1 VPYILYDRV
10 PMLILTP
17 DDLSHCDARAVEEI
31 AAAPDFVVAI
41 GAGELSGYALAAALH
56 SDWFALDA
64 SATLDLNPDSGRS
77 TQQSGLPRH
86 STIWAGVISRIGVGA
101 LRLCLLSGA
110 RFMAFDA
117 LREQLADAVVPAG
130 KDPVEWV
137 RDWIGGR
144 STAALESAAALI
156 RRRGGDTL
164 ERAEFARLFATGEPH
179 EGLSAFL
186 AKRKPDFNRE
196 VTRFRGHEVSPPRDP
211 QTSEPEKR

>member
-1 VPYILYDRV
+1 MIA

-17 DDLSHCDARAVEEI
+17 EDLSRCDERAVEEI
-31 AAAPDFVVAI
+31 AAGRDFVVAI
-41 GAGELSGYALAAALH
+41 GAGELSGCALAAALH
-56 SDWFALDA
+56 SDWFVLEEN
-64 SATLDLNPDSGRS
+64 ATIDLNPNSGLS
-77 TQQSGLPRH
+77 TQH
-86 STIWAGVISRIGVGA
+86 SALRAQDWLYAAVWSGVIGRIGSRA

-110 RFMAFDA
+110 RLTASDA
-117 LREQLADAVVPAG
+117 LGAQLADAVVPAG
-130 KDPVEWV
+130 EDPVKWI

-144 STAALESAAALI
+144 STAALHSAAALI

-196 VTRFRGHEVSPPRDP
+196 VTRFRGREVSPPRDP
-211 QTSEPEKR
+211 ETSEPEKQ